1 MCGTQKVILTDHH
14 NSLVKEIS
22 SKHLKSCICRWTDP
36 TRTLWRLQRSNLP
49 KLIASERETVRSWM
63 SWPSTSCN
71 KAPWERRSRWGEE
84 VSKQQPVVAC
94 TFSYWLSLYPQPLCG
109 CQLPYSNLAAER
121 APLPCPIITIFPSCL
136 SYYRHYNLIIL
147 KRSEHLLVLGMPEN
161 EIVTSF
167 IQRGVTKAFE

>member
-1 MCGTQKVILTDHH
+1 MNWTNSNFMTAAALKSPKT
-14 NSLVKEIS
+14 NSL
-22 SKHLKSCICRWTDP
+22 W
-36 TRTLWRLQRSNLP
+36 
-49 KLIASERETVRSWM
+49 ERETVRSWM

-136 SYYRHYNLIIL
+136 SYYRHYNLITL
-147 KRSEHLLVLGMPEN
+147 KRSEHLLLLGMPEN

-167 IQRGVTKAFE
+167 IHRGDTEAFE